1 MLLLEISDFSM
12 KIAVIGAGIAGITF
26 ARQLAEKAN
35 VTVFEKS
42 RGYGGRMSVRR
53 NGRWQFDH
61 GTQFFTAR
69 SLQFRQLI
77 EELARQDIVV
87 QWHPKITT
95 IQPGKKPFRREWFEP
110 HYVAKPSMNALVKFM
125 ATQLDVRL
133 QTPVIE
139 IAQQGSG
146 WLLKDV
152 NGKGLGN
159 FDFVVCAQ
167 PAPQCYELLKDH
179 FAEAT
184 RLLKPNY
191 SPCFALMLG
200 FSKPL
205 HLNFDAAVVRESPLG
220 WLGLST
226 SRPGRI
232 DSNAIVAHSSNEW
245 AKESFEQSL
254 EWVQKE
260 LLNATQEVLG
270 EHAAKLVHVGLH
282 RWRYARVEQASEIEF
297 LIDQE
302 KGLAACGDWCL
313 GNRVED
319 AFLSGLALGKQL
331 EG

>member
-139 IAQQGSG
+139 ITQQGSG

-179 FAEAT
+179 F
-184 RLLKPNY
+184 
-191 SPCFALMLG
+191 
-200 FSKPL
+200 
-205 HLNFDAAVVRESPLG
+205 
-220 WLGLST
+220 
-226 SRPGRI
+226 
-232 DSNAIVAHSSNEW
+232 
-245 AKESFEQSL
+245 
-254 EWVQKE
+254 
-260 LLNATQEVLG
+260 
-270 EHAAKLVHVGLH
+270 
-282 RWRYARVEQASEIEF
+282 
-297 LIDQE
+297 E
-302 KGLAACGDWCL
+302 K
-313 GNRVED
+313 
-319 AFLSGLALGKQL
+319 
-331 EG
+331 

>member
-1 MLLLEISDFSM
+1 
-12 KIAVIGAGIAGITF
+12 
-26 ARQLAEKAN
+26 
-35 VTVFEKS
+35 
-42 RGYGGRMSVRR
+42 
-53 NGRWQFDH
+53 
-61 GTQFFTAR
+61 
-69 SLQFRQLI
+69 
-77 EELARQDIVV
+77 
-87 QWHPKITT
+87 
-95 IQPGKKPFRREWFEP
+95 
-110 HYVAKPSMNALVKFM
+110 
-125 ATQLDVRL
+125 
-133 QTPVIE
+133 
-139 IAQQGSG
+139 
-146 WLLKDV
+146 
-152 NGKGLGN
+152 
-159 FDFVVCAQ
+159 
-167 PAPQCYELLKDH
+167 
-179 FAEAT
+179 
-184 RLLKPNY
+184 
-191 SPCFALMLG
+191 
-200 FSKPL
+200 
-205 HLNFDAAVVRESPLG
+205 LNFDAAVVRESPLG